1 MTQINQR
8 ELINKTNQILEYTVI
23 KEKLKELAVSSEA
36 KELIEAMEPMVDVN
50 QCREKIEETSGAKQ
64 LLESFGTPPLPIMS
78 NIRKVLDICD
88 SDAALT
94 AEQLESVATFLY
106 AVRRMQSY
114 LKRAELSNVG
124 VAYYGRSFLEVEE
137 LREQINEAIVNEKVA
152 DHASNELKNIRRQ
165 MENLS
170 VRIKMKL
177 EQILKQKKDC
187 FADNYVSI
195 RNGHYVLPVRRND
208 KLKVPGTVIDVSSSG
223 NTLFIEPAAVNKFE
237 DELTLLQISE
247 ENEVQ
252 RILYMLTGMVAEYKE
267 QILRNMETMTALDV
281 IFAKAK
287 LSMDQ
292 KANEPTVDYEGN
304 IIIRQGRHPLLSAEK
319 VVPLDFSLT
328 KEQKG
333 IVITGPNT
341 GGKTVSLKT
350 VGLLSMMARS
360 GLHVPAEK
368 GSVFTMHDMVLCDIG
383 DGQSISQNLST
394 FSSHIKAVIGIVESI
409 TSDSLV
415 LLDELGSGT
424 DPKEGMGIAIAILE
438 KLRSI
443 GCYFVATTHY
453 PEVKDYADRTEGIIN
468 ASMAFD
474 RETLSPLYR
483 LVMNEAGES
492 CALYIAKRLGM
503 PKDMLAVAKAQAYG
517 TEQTTIN
524 KEERQQ
530 KLSEVEKRKK
540 QIERR
545 EKRMESEKKAK
556 EFGIGDS
563 VFVYPKKEIGIV
575 FQTVN
580 EYGEVGVQVKKKK
593 QLIPYKRLKIN
604 VKAADLYPEDY
615 DFSVIFDSVSTRKI
629 RHKMEKRNGE
639 GLTIRMD
646 KGELQYD
653 PDKK

>member
-453 PEVKDYADRTEGIIN
+453 PEVKDYANRTEGIIN

-545 EKRMESEKKAK
+545 EKRIESGKKAK

-580 EYGEVGVQVKKKK
+580 EYGEVGVQIKKKK
-593 QLIPYKRLKIN
+593 QLVSYKRLKIN

>member
-36 KELIEAMEPMVDVN
+36 KELIEAMEPMVDVY
-50 QCREKIEETSGAKQ
+50 QCREKIEETTGAKQ

-453 PEVKDYADRTEGIIN
+453 PEVKDYANRTEGIIN

-545 EKRMESEKKAK
+545 EKRIESGKKAK

-580 EYGEVGVQVKKKK
+580 EYGEVGVQIKKKK
-593 QLIPYKRLKIN
+593 QLVSYKRLKIN